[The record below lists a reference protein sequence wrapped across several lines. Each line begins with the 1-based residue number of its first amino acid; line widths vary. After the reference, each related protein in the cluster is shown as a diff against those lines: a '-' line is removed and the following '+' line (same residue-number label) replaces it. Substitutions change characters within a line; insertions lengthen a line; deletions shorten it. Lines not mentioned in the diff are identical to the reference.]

1 MKRLL
6 IDTNIIVDLLTI
18 RGEFYLEAAELFSH
32 ADRKELTLL
41 VSSLS
46 FANSNYILLKQK
58 SGAEAKEILRKFRL
72 IVDVVDLSSR
82 VVDWALNDHDFTDF
96 EDALQ
101 YYSAIEVNADVII
114 SRNKKDFKF
123 SKIPVLTAGE
133 FLAKR
138 DF

>member
-72 IVDVVDLSSR
+72 IVDVVDLSSKM
-82 VVDWALNDHDFTDF
+82 VDWALNDHYFTDF

-133 FLAKR
+133 FLVKR